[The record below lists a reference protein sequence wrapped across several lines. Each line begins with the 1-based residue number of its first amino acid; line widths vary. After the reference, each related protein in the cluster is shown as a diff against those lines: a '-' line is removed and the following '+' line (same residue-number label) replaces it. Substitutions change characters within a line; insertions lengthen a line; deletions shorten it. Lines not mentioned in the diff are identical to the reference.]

1 MEVMKLLTVFG
12 LGAVSLSTAILT
24 GLALGLP
31 PAIAGIMAAAG
42 SLLGAWLVAF
52 LGEGVRTRLLQWRG
66 GKDKVK
72 RQGSLS
78 RLWSRYGVAGLG
90 LLIPLLFNT
99 PLGTA
104 LAITMGVPVRRL
116 MLWLSF
122 GIILWSIIVTTAGA
136 LGLVGLQSLGH

>member
-1 MEVMKLLTVFG
+1 MEIVKLLTVFG

-31 PAIAGIMAAAG
+31 PAVAGIAAAAG
-42 SLLGAWLVAF
+42 SLLGVWVVAF

-66 GKDKVK
+66 GKDQA
-72 RQGSLS
+72 RREGSIS

-104 LAITMGVPVRRL
+104 IAITLGAPARRL
-116 MLWLSF
+116 VLWLSF
-122 GIILWSIIVTTAGA
+122 GIILWSIVVTAAGA
-136 LGLVGLQSLGH
+136 LGLAGLQSLEH